1 MHIENE
7 GKNENVWRRKWEG
20 GGVKGAAA
28 GENEEVPVD
37 PANLRW
43 KVAVAGDLFLVW
55 LEHCAPEAGPG
66 QLLLECLR
74 NRRFC
79 PSNDENH
86 CPSIC
91 LSVCLPNRYLVLS
104 YYFSSHSLS
113 LSFLVSLFLILAP
126 GSRLPRGRC
135 TFVPLWRKLL
145 LLLLLL
151 PRPPFVLCPLP
162 RFSFPAKREDPA
174 GPRDPFSFS
183 FLFLFI
189 SFSLSLSVTK
199 GESFCFLLSI
209 SSAPFS
215 WDWLAR
221 PFISLLSVELVVCML
236 RERVKDRFTGRKRG
250 ISFFF

>member
-7 GKNENVWRRKWEG
+7 GKNENVWRRKWEGG

-91 LSVCLPNRYLVLS
+91 LSVCLPNRYPVLS

-113 LSFLVSLFLILAP
+113 LFPSVSFSDSGSWFEASSRKMYFCAFMKEAAAAAAATASSPFCSLSVAEVFVSRQEG
-126 GSRLPRGRC
+126 GSRRTSR
-135 TFVPLWRKLL
+135 
-145 LLLLLL
+145 
-151 PRPPFVLCPLP
+151 
-162 RFSFPAKREDPA
+162 
-174 GPRDPFSFS
+174 S
-183 FLFLFI
+183 FLFLFSLSLYLFL
-189 SFSLSLSVTK
+189 SFSLSYERWVLLFSPLDI
-199 GESFCFLLSI
+199 FCTLL
-209 SSAPFS
+209 
-215 WDWLAR
+215 LR
-221 PFISLLSVELVVCML
+221 LV
-236 RERVKDRFTGRKRG
+236 
-250 ISFFF
+250 S